1 MTQLGI
7 RPALMGASA
16 LLLLLAVGGIGAV
29 AVTGTQQAVDEQLK
43 QELALITTATTSE
56 VKRVLEPAPQL
67 VAESA
72 QLMDR
77 GVIRLD
83 EPEQLA
89 ETLVVSMRAYPTL
102 GWHGIAG
109 PEFYAGGTT
118 SLGRGL
124 RAYHASPES
133 YQAKEWRVLPDGG
146 REPVSDSYDRH
157 YDPGSS
163 SWYAESVANPQL
175 RWSEPYVF
183 TAGAMGITVY
193 KGQVEDGE
201 VVGVWVVDFFLEDL
215 EKWLAEQSIGERGQ
229 VFLITEGGAAIGH
242 QSEALRDAV
251 LQAQGERFVLE
262 GEPWLLSTA
271 PLELLGGAKWR
282 IAVAVPEAQLNGP
295 AQEIMRRT
303 ALLGLLVLL
312 LALGLSAWMAT
323 GIARP
328 FVQMARRLEDMGE
341 LRMNPEALPPSVI
354 REAGQLN
361 DSFENMRTGLR
372 SFSHYVP
379 MDLVRALLADGRE
392 AQLGVEEREIT
403 VMFTDIADFT
413 TTSESTAPHELVEA
427 LAEYMEMINRCV
439 EAEGGALISYMGDGV
454 YMAWGAPT
462 PQEDHALRA
471 CRCALEIERQSEAL
485 VRKNRSAGK
494 PILRT
499 RVGVNT
505 GPALVGNI
513 GARER
518 FNYSPIGDSV
528 NTAARIEA
536 INKQYGTRVLIG
548 ERTQRLVAGQ
558 MQTRKVDVVVVKGK
572 TEGVGIYELIGGAA

>member
-16 LLLLLAVGGIGAV
+16 LLLVVTVGGIGAL
-29 AVTGTQQAVDEQLK
+29 AVHGTQEAVDEQLD
-43 QELALITTATTSE
+43 QELKLITTATTSE
-56 VKRVLEPAPQL
+56 VKRLLEPAPQL
-67 VAESA
+67 ILESA

-89 ETLVVSMRAYPTL
+89 ETLVVSMRAHPTM
-102 GWHGIAG
+102 GWHGISG

-118 SLGRGL
+118 SLGHGL

-133 YQAKEWRVLPDGG
+133 YQAVEWRLWPDGR
-146 REPVSDSYDRH
+146 REPVADSYDRH

-163 SWYAESVANPQL
+163 SWYADSVADPSL

-193 KGQVEDGE
+193 KGQLQDGE

-215 EKWLAEQSIGERGQ
+215 ENWLHEQRVGERGR
-229 VFLITEGGAAIGH
+229 VFLITEQGAAIGH
-242 QSEALRDAV
+242 ESEALRDAV
-251 LQAQGERFVLE
+251 LSAEGDRFEVDGER
-262 GEPWLLSTA
+262 WLLSTA
-271 PLELLGGAKWR
+271 PLELQGGAHWR
-282 IAVAVPEAQLNGP
+282 IAVAVPEDQLNGA

-303 ALLGLLVLL
+303 GLLGLVVLVLS
-312 LALGLSAWMAT
+312 LGLSAWLAT
-323 GIARP
+323 SIARP
-328 FVQMARRLEDMGE
+328 FLQVTRRLEDMAE
-341 LRMNPEALPPSVI
+341 LRMDLAPLPPSSI
-354 REAGQLN
+354 REAGQLGA
-361 DSFENMRTGLR
+361 SFELMRAGLR

-379 MDLVRALLADGRE
+379 MDLVRSLLADGRV
-392 AQLGVEEREIT
+392 ASLGVEEREIT

-413 TTSESTAPHELVEA
+413 TTSESTEPHALVEA
-427 LAEYMEMINRCV
+427 LAEYMEMVNRCV
-439 EAEGGALISYMGDGV
+439 QAEGGALISYMGDGV

-462 PQEDHALRA
+462 HQDDHALRA
-471 CRCALEIERQSEAL
+471 CRCALEIDRQSQAL
-485 VRKNRSAGK
+485 VEKNLAAGK

-505 GPALVGNI
+505 GLALVGNI

-536 INKQYGTRVLIG
+536 INKSYGTRVLIG
-548 ERTQRLVAGQ
+548 EQTQSRVAAQ
-558 MQTRKVDVVVVKGK
+558 MQTREVDVVVVKGK
-572 TEGVGIYELIGGAA
+572 TEGVRIYELLGGAA